1 MRIVLIVWIFLI
13 SVPAVADMSIE
24 YELDPYYSNIGA
36 YVPLTDQPIEEV
48 DLEKEER
55 IYRKI
60 LKDALTPKFFLAE
73 LSVNP
78 LPILGTWLKDQQQG
92 FYDQGEIDDDFNLIQ
107 ALTEGFEEPYAV
119 SLFVGNIIRFKLP
132 DQPPKAIN
140 KGYFGYVIS
149 LGDQHIK
156 DNVLIDDDWY
166 EIEIKLKG
174 DRRLGT
180 VYHSWSYRIGVK
192 RHDNREIADTRY
204 FGIRRELFNSEVKSY
219 RLLENIGIDL
229 RVDFSDDNLKLV
241 QSQLIVE
248 KQWPASAGVF
258 SLGVGLNSTRD
269 KYTGSLA
276 DDEADTSLILRPGFK
291 F

>member
-1 MRIVLIVWIFLI
+1 MRNILTVCLLLI
-13 SVPAVADMSIE
+13 SMPASAEVSIE

-36 YVPLTDQPIEEV
+36 YVPLTDKPIEEV

-73 LSVNP
+73 LSINP
-78 LPILGTWLKDQQQG
+78 LPILGTWLKDNQED

-107 ALTEGFEEPYAV
+107 ALTEGFEEPYAA
-119 SLFVGNIIRFKLP
+119 SFFVGNIIRFKLP

-149 LGDQHIK
+149 IGDQHIK

-180 VYHSWSYRIGVK
+180 DYHSWSYRIGVK
-192 RHDNREIADTRY
+192 RHDNPEIADTRY
-204 FGIRRELFNSEVKSY
+204 FGIRRELFDSEVRSY
-219 RLLENIGIDL
+219 RLLENIGVDL
-229 RVDFSDDNLKLV
+229 RVDFADDDLKLV
-241 QSQLIVE
+241 QSQLIIE
-248 KQWPASAGVF
+248 KQWPRDEGVF
-258 SLGVGLNSTRD
+258 SLGVGVNSTRD
-269 KYTGSLA
+269 KYSGSLE
-276 DDEADTSLILRPGFK
+276 DEEADTSLILRPGFK